1 MLGSQPSPVLASPP
15 AAALWILTPLP
26 KRGRG
31 IPGRTQ
37 EEEEP
42 QLWLSAHRGVAE
54 KQRGLPEDEILAGN
68 LGDSGRF

>member
-1 MLGSQPSPVLASPP
+1 MPGSQPSPVLASPP
-15 AAALWILTPLP
+15 AAALWILTRLP
-26 KRGRG
+26 KCGRG

-37 EEEEP
+37 EEEP
-42 QLWLSAHRGVAE
+42 QLWLSAHPGMAE